1 MTHFVMTKIIP
12 LSHHVLLRFAPR
24 EGNVIHAPNSQ
35 RPLGDIIVEDMGPDV
50 PPSLFR
56 VGDKILLRGDAKVFG
71 TDQEGGDETTG
82 IVPFQMIMA
91 VVTDDQND
99 NTLPLPF
106 EQEVAAALDG
116 APLPSLDGQAN
127 VV

>member
-1 MTHFVMTKIIP
+1 MTKIIP
-12 LSHHVLLRFAPR
+12 LSHHVLLRFAPKNKVILQPK
-24 EGNVIHAPNSQ
+24 GN

-50 PPSLFR
+50 PPSLFQ

-71 TDQEGGDETTG
+71 TDQEGGNETTG

-91 VVTDDQND
+91 IVTDDQND

-106 EQEVAAALDG
+106 EQEVSQAIDS
-116 APLPSLDGQAN
+116 APLPTDDEIDKLIEAHK
-127 VV
+127 